1 MACFLQIAR
10 ALGEVSDEEKKILTA
25 RINELN
31 AEHEEVVQLE
41 RGLQAQCK
49 QVKDDLKQ
57 ALRSQADL
65 SKRLAEVQSKID
77 EILLQNRRCAYSS
90 LHFYKTMLYI
100 HLFIEYGL
108 QC

>member
-1 MACFLQIAR
+1 MWACFLQIAR

-77 EILLQNRRCAYSS
+77 EYFAAKQEVRSLFPAY
-90 LHFYKTMLYI
+90 FYKFHVMYSPL
-100 HLFIEYGL
+100 H
-108 QC
+108 